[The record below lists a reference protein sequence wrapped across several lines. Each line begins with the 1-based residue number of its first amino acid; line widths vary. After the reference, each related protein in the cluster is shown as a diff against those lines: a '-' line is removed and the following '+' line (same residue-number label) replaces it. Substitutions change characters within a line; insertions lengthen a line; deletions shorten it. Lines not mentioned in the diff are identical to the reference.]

1 MTTHLSQ
8 QSLSV
13 DPVIAEA
20 NGRAKQRRRRF
31 IRALVLILAGGSATA
46 VGFLSYMHS
55 RNSALP
61 VEPVRV
67 LVAQWLIPKGT
78 TGSTLLS
85 ARHYSIM
92 EIPSNQVEHG
102 AFTSP
107 TSLGGKVAAVTIS
120 PGQQLT
126 ASDFG
131 HSTH

>member
-1 MTTHLSQ
+1 MTEHVPHLP
-8 QSLSV
+8 LAL

-31 IRALVLILAGGSATA
+31 IQALVLILAGGSATA
-46 VGFLSYMHS
+46 VAFLSSHS
-55 RNSALP
+55 RNPALP

-78 TGSTLLS
+78 TGSTLLGT
-85 ARHYSIM
+85 RHYSIM
-92 EIPSNQVEHG
+92 EIPSDQVEHG

-107 TSLGGKVAAVTIS
+107 AALGGKVASVTIS

-126 ASDFG
+126 SSDFG